1 VTRVDGRAPDQLRP
15 VKMTPG
21 FMPNAEGSCLIE
33 MGDTKVICTA
43 TIEDGVP
50 RWMANKG
57 RGWVTAEYSMLPR
70 STSERVGREVN
81 RGRPS
86 GRTQEIQRL
95 IGRSL
100 RAVTDMEALGERS
113 IVVDCDVLQADG
125 GTRTASITGAFV
137 ALSIAFDQLE
147 ERGAVASVPLM
158 DSVSAVSV
166 GVIDG
171 VCCLDLNYIEDSKA
185 GVDMNVIMTG
195 AGQLVEVQGT
205 AEHGTFDRSEL
216 DLMLDLATKGIGEL
230 TAEQT
235 KTLGAPEAD

>member
-1 VTRVDGRAPDQLRP
+1 VARVDGRAPDQLRP

-43 TIEDGVP
+43 TVEDSVP
-50 RWMANKG
+50 RWMVNKG

-70 STSERVGREVN
+70 STGERVGREVN

-100 RAVTDMEALGERS
+100 RAVTDLEALGERS
-113 IVVDCDVLQADG
+113 IIVDCDVLRADG

-195 AGQLVEVQGT
+195 SGKLVEVQGT
-205 AEHGTFDRSEL
+205 AEHGTFDRKEL
-216 DLMLDLATKGIGEL
+216 DRMLDLATKGIGEL
-230 TAEQT
+230 TTEQT
-235 KTLGAPEAD
+235 KILGASEAD